1 MDLSAMFALAQQ
13 TPAEAAHT
21 GGGVFIPGWV
31 VGVVGALLL
40 LLLGMIGYFGKTLLT
55 DFKKALDELKATI
68 KEFQQIVSNDYTKRE
83 IFEYVVDVIKKDVD
97 RAHKDIRDLSK
108 KLETSVAMLENDMAD
123 HERNCPIKRGQS

>member
-13 TPAEAAHT
+13 TPAEAAHQ
-21 GGGVFIPGWV
+21 GGGIFIPGWV
-31 VGVVGALLL
+31 VGGVGALLL

-97 RAHKDIRDLSK
+97 RAHKDIRDMSK
-108 KLETSVAMLENDMAD
+108 KLEASVSMLENDMTD
-123 HERNCPIKRGQS
+123 HERNCPIKRGQP